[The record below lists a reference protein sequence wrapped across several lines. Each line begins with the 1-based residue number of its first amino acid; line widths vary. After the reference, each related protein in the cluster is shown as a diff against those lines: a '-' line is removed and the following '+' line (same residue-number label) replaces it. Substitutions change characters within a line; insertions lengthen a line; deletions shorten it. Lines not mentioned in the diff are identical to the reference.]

1 LTEKDLDALEYD
13 IKNGNLPQTSGFFFG
28 QSDGSENEDDLKF
41 IEDARLAIL
50 DGFSVYYTS
59 WW

>member
-1 LTEKDLDALEYD
+1 MTEKDLDDLEYD

-28 QSDGSENEDDLKF
+28 QSDGSENEDDLQF